1 MTVVPRW
8 EWRRFG
14 PGLTRARQHL
24 RRFEPV
30 RSEESD
36 ETYLVSL
43 HSDASV
49 KIRDGLMDV
58 KELVAIGTHGVE
70 QWRPVL
76 KAAFPLAASDV
87 AAVAAALDAPLEI
100 SERGRA
106 TLEAF
111 VGELAGTK
119 VRAVAVSKQRVHYE
133 IGGCMAELTQ
143 LRTDAGTTMTIAVE
157 SPVPEDVLATAAT
170 LGLLDGSNTCVAR
183 GIKTALGIGGR
194 RFAVIDVGTNSVKF
208 HVGERG
214 ADGSWRTVI
223 DRADVTRLGE
233 GLAQSGRLGAAAM
246 ERTAD
251 AIDGMAKEAEAA
263 GVEAVVAVGTAGL
276 RMAPN
281 AADMLGLVERRC
293 GVRIEVIPGAEEARL
308 AYLGATSALART
320 DGLLTVFDTGGGSS
334 QFTVGRGGEISEQF
348 SVDVGAVRITE
359 RHGLDRPVGISKL
372 HLALAALATDLTRL
386 ERLPRPDAIIG
397 MGGAVTNLTA
407 VKLGLKTYDPER
419 VHGTV
424 LDRAE
429 IDRQIELYRS
439 CDAAARRDID
449 GVQPARAEVILAGA
463 CIVRVILTLLGRDSF
478 VVSDRGLRHGVL
490 MQRFGPQARTDPPVP
505 VAG

>member
-14 PGLTRARQHL
+14 PGLTHARQHL
-24 RRFEPV
+24 RRFDPT

-36 ETYLVSL
+36 ETYLVADD
-43 HSDASV
+43 SDASV
-49 KIRDGLMDV
+49 KIRDGRMDV
-58 KELVAIGTHGVE
+58 KELVCIGKHGLE

-76 KAAFPLAASDV
+76 KAAFPLSASDV
-87 AAVAAALDAPLEI
+87 AAVESALNARLAI
-100 SERGRA
+100 SGDGRA

-111 VGELAGTK
+111 LAELAGSS
-119 VRAVAVSKQRVHYE
+119 VRAVKVSKHRVHYE

-143 LRTDAGTTMTIAVE
+143 LRTPAGTTMTIAVE

-214 ADGSWRTVI
+214 ADGTWRTVI

-233 GLAQSGRLGAAAM
+233 GLARTGRLDADAM
-246 ERTAD
+246 DRTAG
-251 AIDGMAKEAEAA
+251 AIEGMAKEAVAA
-263 GVEAVVAVGTAGL
+263 GVEAVVAVGTAGM
-276 RMAPN
+276 RIAPN
-281 AADMLGLVERRC
+281 ADEMIALTERRC
-293 GVRIEVIPGAEEARL
+293 GVRIEVIPGEEEARL
-308 AYLGATSALART
+308 AYLGATSALARA

-359 RHGLDRPVGISKL
+359 RYGLDRAVGVSTL
-372 HLALAALATDLTRL
+372 HLALAVLATDLARVDAL
-386 ERLPRPDAIIG
+386 SQPDSIIG

-407 VKLGLKTYDPER
+407 VKLGLKTYDPAR

-424 LDRAE
+424 LDRVE
-429 IDRQIELYRS
+429 IDRQIELYRTR
-439 CDAAARRDID
+439 DAAARRDID

-463 CIVRVILTLLGRDSF
+463 LIVRVILTLLGRDSF

-490 MQRFGPQARTDPPVP
+490 TQRFGAPADQRVP

>member
-1 MTVVPRW
+1 MTIVPRW

-24 RRFEPV
+24 RRFDPT

-36 ETYLVSL
+36 ETYLVSTD
-43 HSDASV
+43 SDASV
-49 KIRDGLMDV
+49 KIRDGLVDV
-58 KELVAIGTHGVE
+58 KELVAVGKHGLE
-70 QWRPVL
+70 QWRPIL
-76 KAAFPLAASDV
+76 KAAFPLSANDV
-87 AAVAAALDAPLEI
+87 ATVASALHARLEV
-100 SERGRA
+100 SEAGRA
-106 TLEAF
+106 SLEAF
-111 VGELAGTK
+111 VDELAGTK
-119 VRAVAVSKQRVHYE
+119 VRAVAVSKHRVHYE
-133 IGGCMAELTQ
+133 IGGCMAEVTQ
-143 LRTDAGTTMTIAVE
+143 LRTDAGTTMTVAVE
-157 SPVPEDVLATAAT
+157 SPVGEDVLATAAT

-214 ADGSWRTVI
+214 ADGTWTTVI

-233 GLAQSGRLGAAAM
+233 GLNQSGRLGAEPM
-246 ERTAD
+246 ERTAAAIERMAAD
-251 AIDGMAKEAEAA
+251 ATAA
-263 GVEAVVAVGTAGL
+263 GVEALVAVGTAGM
-276 RMAPN
+276 RIAAN
-281 AADMLGLVERRC
+281 ADEMIALVEQRC
-293 GVRIEVIPGAEEARL
+293 GVRIEVIPGKEEARL
-308 AYLGATSALART
+308 AYVGATSALARAE
-320 DGLLTVFDTGGGSS
+320 GLLTVFDTGGGSS
-334 QFTVGRGGEISEQF
+334 QFTVGRPGEVSEQF

-359 RHGLDRPVGISKL
+359 RYGLDRAVGISTV
-372 HLALAALATDLTRL
+372 HLALAVLSTDLARVDQL
-386 ERLPRPDAIIG
+386 AQPDAIIG

-407 VKLGLKTYDPER
+407 VKLGLKTYDPAR

-439 CDAAARRDID
+439 RDAAARRDID

-463 CIVRVILTLLGRDSF
+463 LIVRVILTLLGRDSF

-490 MQRFGPQARTDPPVP
+490 MQRFAAPSEPQVP